1 MSQPR
6 VYKWPARLVVMRHAE
21 SEANFRRDHIERSNS
36 GLTHV
41 QVGTRDVDVP
51 LTDKGREQAR
61 QAGRFLASAGAPFDA
76 VYVSP
81 YHRTRE
87 TAGLAI
93 EPMDPRP
100 ALIIEE
106 RVREKEFGV
115 LEGLTRTGVRTL
127 QAQEHD
133 RRLMVG
139 KYYYRPPG
147 GESYPDVNLRV
158 HSFLGTL
165 VREHAGQ
172 RILVV
177 THSVVVL
184 SFRRLLERLEEEK
197 VLELDRHNEPRNAS
211 LSVYESLPGETGG
224 SGLMLKD
231 WNLIP
236 WTAGASDRLARG

>member
-1 MSQPR
+1 MAQSR
-6 VYKWPARLVVMRHAE
+6 VYKWPALLVVMRHAE
-21 SEANFRRDHIERSNS
+21 SEANYYRESLERSNS
-36 GLTHV
+36 PLTHV
-41 QVGTRDVDVP
+41 EVGTRDVDVP
-51 LTDKGREQAR
+51 LTPKGREQAR
-61 QAGRFLASAGAPFDA
+61 EAGRFLSAHHAPFDA

-81 YHRTRE
+81 YNRTRE
-87 TAGLAI
+87 TADVAI
-93 EPMDPRP
+93 EALDPRP
-100 ALIIEE
+100 ARIVEE
-106 RVREKEFGV
+106 RVREKEFGI
-115 LEGLTRTGVRTL
+115 LEGLTKTGLRTL
-127 QAQEHD
+127 HPQEHD
-133 RRLMVG
+133 RRLKVG

-184 SFRRLLERLEEEK
+184 SFRRLLERLEEDK

-211 LSVYESLPGETGG
+211 LSVYESFPGEAGG
-224 SGLMLKD
+224 SGLMLKE

-236 WTAGASDRLARG
+236 WEAGAGDRLARA

>member
-1 MSQPR
+1 MAESR
-6 VYKWPARLVVMRHAE
+6 VYKWPALLVVMRHAE
-21 SEANFRRDHIERSNS
+21 SEANYRRESLERSNS
-36 GLTHV
+36 TLTHV

-51 LTDKGREQAR
+51 LTPRGREQAR
-61 QAGRFLASAGAPFDA
+61 EAGRFLAATHAPFDA

-87 TAGLAI
+87 TADLAV
-93 EPMDPRP
+93 EAMDPRP
-100 ALIIEE
+100 ARVIEE
-106 RVREKEFGV
+106 RVREKEFGI

-127 QAQEHD
+127 QPQEHE
-133 RRLMVG
+133 RRLKVG

-165 VREHAGQ
+165 VREHAG
-172 RILVV
+172 RRVLVV

-197 VLELDRHNEPRNAS
+197 VLELDRHDEPRNAS
-211 LSVYESLPGETGG
+211 LSVYASFPGDAGG

-236 WTAGASDRLARG
+236 WRSGASDRLARA